1 MSEMSPESPREITE
15 AQLAELRLR
24 ADGLEKQLSELQ
36 RETQVRLIMSELK
49 SEALRAGIIDL
60 DGLRLAETS
69 GVKVE
74 QDGAVSGA
82 ATAIAELRRRKPWL
96 FGAGSSSSAAAVPV
110 AQQPTQKS
118 ALQMTEQEYRA
129 ARAALLKRRV

>member
-1 MSEMSPESPREITE
+1 MSDASPEAPKDVTE
-15 AQLAELRLR
+15 AQLAELRVR
-24 ADGLEKQLSELQ
+24 ADGLERQMVELQ
-36 RETQVRLIMSELK
+36 RETQARLIMSELK

-60 DGLRLAETS
+60 DGLRLADTS

-74 QDGAVSGA
+74 QDGAVNGA
-82 ATAIAELRRRKPWL
+82 GAAIAELRRRKPWL
-96 FGAGSSSSAAAVPV
+96 FSAASSSSTATAPP
-110 AQQPTQKS
+110 AQQPAQKT

>member
-1 MSEMSPESPREITE
+1 MSEPTPELAKDVTE

-24 ADGLEKQLSELQ
+24 ADGLERQLSDLQ
-36 RETQVRLIMSELK
+36 RETQGRLIMSELK
-49 SEALRAGIIDL
+49 AEALRAGIIDL
-60 DGLRLAETS
+60 DGLRLADTS
-69 GVKVE
+69 EVRVE

-82 ATAIAELRRRKPWL
+82 AATISELRRRKPWL
-96 FGAGSSSSAAAVPV
+96 FSAASSSSTATVPL
-110 AQQPTQKS
+110 AQQATQKT

>member
-1 MSEMSPESPREITE
+1 MSEMSPESPREVTE
-15 AQLAELRLR
+15 AQLTELRLR

-36 RETQVRLIMSELK
+36 RETQARLIMSELK
-49 SEALRAGIIDL
+49 SEALRAGIVDL
-60 DGLRLAETS
+60 DGLRLADTS

-74 QDGAVSGA
+74 QDGVVSGA
-82 ATAIAELRRRKPWL
+82 ATAIAELRRRKAWL

-110 AQQPTQKS
+110 AQQPAQKS